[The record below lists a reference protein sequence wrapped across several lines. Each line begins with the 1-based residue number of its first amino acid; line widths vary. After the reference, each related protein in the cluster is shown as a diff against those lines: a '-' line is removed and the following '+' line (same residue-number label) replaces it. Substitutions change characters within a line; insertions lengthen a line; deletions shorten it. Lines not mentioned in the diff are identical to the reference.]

1 MDGFPAMSFLSNSTT
16 KMILIIGGVF
26 LFLTICMFVVTFL
39 GKRKKKKFD
48 YSEFIDALG
57 SLENIESID
66 FKNSRL
72 NIVVKDKKEID
83 KEKLQD
89 LGASAIIIT
98 SKKITLIMG
107 VISEKI
113 CTYINSKLS

>member
-16 KMILIIGGVF
+16 KMILIIGGAF
-26 LFLTICMFVVTFL
+26 LFLTICMLIVTFI

-48 YSEFIDALG
+48 YNGFIDALG
-57 SLENIESID
+57 SLENIVSID

-72 NIVVKDKKEID
+72 NITVKDKKEID

-107 VISEKI
+107 VISEQI
-113 CTYINSKLS
+113 CTYINNKLS